1 MDLQL
6 TGRRALVTGGSRGIG
21 KLIARQLALEGVDVA
36 IAARTPAALKAA
48 AEEIAAAS
56 GRRIVPLAADTGS
69 KADVDALVAAAVQ
82 ALGGLDIVV
91 NAAAVPGGSGS
102 GGGLAETVDEDLLD
116 DFNVKVVGYLRVAR
130 AAAPHLL
137 ASARQ
142 GIAARIVNIGGLA
155 AYRTGRAAATLRNV
169 GVGALT
175 KTLADEL
182 GPQGVH
188 VFAVHPGA
196 TRTERTDAAAAARA
210 GKANTIGRIVD
221 AVEIADLVTF
231 LASPRSAALNG
242 GALHAGGGSPG
253 HIHY

>member
-1 MDLQL
+1 MDLEL
-6 TGRRALVTGGSRGIG
+6 SNRRALVTGGSRGIG
-21 KLIARQLALEGVDVA
+21 KVIARQLALEGVDVV
-36 IAARTPAALKAA
+36 IAARSLDALTAAA
-48 AEEIAAAS
+48 AELSRAT
-56 GRRIVPLAADTGS
+56 GRRIVPLVVDTGR

-102 GGGLAETVDEDLLD
+102 GNGLAETRDEDVLD

-137 ASARQ
+137 ASAKQ
-142 GIAARIVNIGGLA
+142 GHAARIVNVGGLA

-182 GPQGVH
+182 GPQGVQ
-188 VFAVHPGA
+188 VFAIHPGA
-196 TRTERTDAAAAARA
+196 TRTERTDEAGAAHAA
-210 GKANTIGRIVD
+210 KANTIGRIVD

-242 GALHAGGGSPG
+242 GALHAGGGCPG
-253 HIHY
+253 VINY